1 MKITKSQLKHI
12 IKEEFSGIIKGGPR
26 SLLVTVLTAR
36 MQEEKDRLERVLPNS
51 NVSNDEWR
59 AAVDIARDTVY
70 PADEREPSSQSSSWL
85 DAPPTMRPSQKP
97 FRVTDRGETPTLE
110 EIKKALYE
118 EFDPSKPGSLAALE
132 PVIDR
137 SAASIIDD
145 IESEA
150 QDNPGLQKTILQVLI
165 SKLQGIADK

>member
-1 MKITKSQLKHI
+1 MKITKRQLKQI
-12 IKEEFSGIIKGGPR
+12 IKEEI
-26 SLLVTVLTAR
+26 
-36 MQEEKDRLERVLPNS
+36 N
-51 NVSNDEWR
+51 
-59 AAVDIARDTVY
+59 
-70 PADEREPSSQSSSWL
+70 
-85 DAPPTMRPSQKP
+85 
-97 FRVTDRGETPTLE
+97 
-110 EIKKALYE
+110 KALYE